1 LKAAHKSLK
10 DQLLKARLPDFKTNY
25 SVQGG
30 TMCFAWPGRK
40 IGIKIMPI
48 DKIGLN
54 EISKDWTIYQVT
66 PNQAKN
72 GDARQII
79 EMILGNAMV
88 K

>member
-1 LKAAHKSLK
+1 MKAAHKSLN

-30 TMCFAWPGRK
+30 IMCFAWPSRK
-40 IGIKIMPI
+40 VGIKIMPI

-54 EISKDWTIYQVT
+54 ETSNDWTVYQVT

-79 EMILGNAMV
+79 EIILENAMV